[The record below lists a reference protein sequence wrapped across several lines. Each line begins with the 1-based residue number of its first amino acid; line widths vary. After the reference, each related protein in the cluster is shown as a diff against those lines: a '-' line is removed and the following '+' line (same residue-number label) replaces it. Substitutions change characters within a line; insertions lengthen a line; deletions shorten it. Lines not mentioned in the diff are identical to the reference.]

1 MTKQITTYLL
11 FAACFFS
18 ACQTDYD
25 EPASGTSGEREA
37 LSLTVST
44 SDIVVS
50 DEAVTRASDKGG
62 ATTFEID
69 DCVGLIVLDKDGNF
83 LADNV
88 PYKFDGNNW
97 NFDADNKEGKQ
108 RVYYDATMSTY
119 IIYYPYHPSANGI
132 KDESGIKNL
141 PIFAHREDQSDKM
154 AYRFSDLM
162 MWSFT
167 GKAIKQITANLEHTR
182 KSLSLDI
189 KVRWSLGLPKYEYDI
204 LEYQPLKEALED
216 FEILYQ
222 DGTPILNA
230 TTDITYHAEDGT
242 YRYILPERYEG
253 KLSWSY
259 TYRGESFCGE
269 CTVSTQQAM
278 GTRYVGD
285 TYAYMGESKG
295 EKVEAFDYYCSKD
308 IDGEKYGYVL
318 PWDAEKHFR
327 EHHIIGI
334 VLHAGQHAEDISDYL
349 ESGIGQRSCNGYVI
363 ALTDVPTGKKVAWAP
378 KGTKKVGTH
387 ANRLGWSGYY
397 NLIQMKK
404 YAETAG
410 TNFAEAFPAAYACVI
425 YGNLRSEF
433 AAPVNTSG
441 WLLPTY
447 GMWHT
452 AKSLNK
458 EIESCLST
466 ISKNVPDDC
475 SYKDKI
481 ELWHYDDADG
491 YWSSTEYDI
500 DITKAYFFR
509 ADKNYMAEV
518 KDATKSVW
526 AFLVF

>member
-108 RVYYDATMSTY
+108 RVYYDATMLTY

-162 MWSFT
+162 MWSST
-167 GKAIKQITANLEHTR
+167 GRAIKQITANLEHTR

-189 KVRWSLGLPKYEYDI
+189 KVRWSLGLPKYNI

-216 FEILYQ
+216 FKILYQ

-253 KLSWSY
+253 RLSWSY
-259 TYRGESFCGE
+259 TYRGESFSGE

-278 GTRYVGD
+278 GTRYVED

-334 VLHAGQHAEDISDYL
+334 ILHAGQQAEDISDYL

-363 ALTDVPTGKKVAWAP
+363 ALTDVPGDFRWALDSVSV
-378 KGTKKVGTH
+378 TKAAKEKVGTH
-387 ANRLGWSGYY
+387 TNMLGWSGYY

-404 YAETAG
+404 YAG
-410 TNFAEAFPAAYACVI
+410 TNFARAFPAAYACVI
-425 YGNLRSEF
+425 YGSLISEF

-475 SYKDKI
+475 SYKK
-481 ELWHYDDADG
+481 EMKLWYYDSRG
-491 YWSSTEYDI
+491 YWSSTENDRDSTI
-500 DITKAYFFR
+500 AYYFSTE
-509 ADKNYMAEV
+509 KNFDSAV
-518 KDATKSVW
+518 KTATKSVR